1 MGTNKD
7 GDGMNLDLD
16 VGQNQ
21 ELATTND
28 TLELGVAP
36 NVASTPTQKEKITI
50 LYPLE
55 KEETKLVKDI
65 VTDFE
70 KLPPTGDQPDKGQT
84 VTMDPMAI
92 LLNDLKDSLKA
103 SNDENAR
110 QIKAEI
116 GGLRNKI
123 DESNLDMSNKINGLK
138 ESVDNN
144 AKEFRK
150 EISRIDKRLD
160 KNDAKTSKMIDK
172 AIAEALRLN
181 NQQRDERNIE
191 KERKANQEVE
201 EEKQERRELSNNL
214 EEISKKLVEMENK
227 TKEKEERVP
236 HQERAVPAPT
246 QASLIQMVPTIPTM
260 TFARTTAGRRGEKE
274 KNVNNKHPEAV
285 EINDKP
291 KFINTDHEK
300 NWELDEGKKKI
311 IIRVEREDFEA
322 EVKEYKPE
330 MSDDFILKNP
340 VTYGAR
346 LAGIKNKIYNATGIM
361 PWKLDI
367 TKISI
372 STKKVKLAWVSFES
386 AKTVNNIFR
395 LMVQNGNTTG
405 FHAFPHVPGKA
416 MACKT
421 AIENILKRL
430 QSINKSLRY
439 QIRLGK
445 KDLEILV
452 KEHKDFDWKPYRR
465 IELEHID
472 PNNEVP
478 DWDLV
483 SRSYSQPTN
492 AVNPFDAEKQA
503 GKRGPIESPEGR

>member
-28 TLELGVAP
+28 TLGIEMAP
-36 NVASTPTQKEKITI
+36 NVSSTPTQKEKITI

-55 KEETKLVKDI
+55 KEETKSVKDI

-123 DESNLDMSNKINGLK
+123 DESNLDMSNKIKGLK
-138 ESVDNN
+138 ESVDNK

-160 KNDAKTSKMIDK
+160 ENDAKTAKMIDK

-191 KERKANQEVE
+191 KERKVNQEVE
-201 EEKQERRELSNNL
+201 KEKQERRELANNL
-214 EEISKKLVEMENK
+214 EDLSKKLIEIERK
-227 TKEKEERVP
+227 TKEKEEEVP
-236 HQERAVPAPT
+236 QQERAGPAPAQT
-246 QASLIQMVPTIPTM
+246 SLLQMGPTIPTM

-300 NWELDEGKKKI
+300 NWELEDGKKKI
-311 IIRVEREDFEA
+311 IIRVEREDFET
-322 EVKEYKPE
+322 EVEGYNPE

-346 LAGIKNKIYNATGIM
+346 LAGIKNKI
-361 PWKLDI
+361 
-367 TKISI
+367 
-372 STKKVKLAWVSFES
+372 
-386 AKTVNNIFR
+386 
-395 LMVQNGNTTG
+395 
-405 FHAFPHVPGKA
+405 
-416 MACKT
+416 
-421 AIENILKRL
+421 
-430 QSINKSLRY
+430 
-439 QIRLGK
+439 
-445 KDLEILV
+445 
-452 KEHKDFDWKPYRR
+452 
-465 IELEHID
+465 
-472 PNNEVP
+472 
-478 DWDLV
+478 
-483 SRSYSQPTN
+483 
-492 AVNPFDAEKQA
+492 
-503 GKRGPIESPEGR
+503 